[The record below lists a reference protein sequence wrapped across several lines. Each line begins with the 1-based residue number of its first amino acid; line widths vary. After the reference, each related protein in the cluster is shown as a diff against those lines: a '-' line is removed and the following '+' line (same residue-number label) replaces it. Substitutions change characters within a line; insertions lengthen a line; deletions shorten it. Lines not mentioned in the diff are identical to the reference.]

1 MGSSVN
7 VPQVEFN
14 ELEERS
20 TETFQ
25 TEMQG
30 EKVWKKKPTPKPRD
44 LIGDLWESFKRY
56 NMYVIRIP
64 EGKGKENRAKEILKR
79 NNGQEFY
86 KIITSTKPQIHKP
99 AWRTCR
105 KDTYKKTS

>member
-1 MGSSVN
+1 
-7 VPQVEFN
+7 
-14 ELEERS
+14 
-20 TETFQ
+20 
-25 TEMQG
+25 
-30 EKVWKKKPTPKPRD
+30 
-44 LIGDLWESFKRY
+44 
-56 NMYVIRIP
+56 MYVIRIP